1 MVIVETSVFTRR
13 ILRLLPD
20 DDYRL
25 LQADLLSNPRLG
37 ATIRGSGGLRKVRW
51 SSPGRGKRGGVR
63 IIYFWVVSR
72 QMLLMLLVYG
82 KNELGDLTAEQ
93 RRILRRVVEE
103 ELSDG

>member
-13 ILRLLPD
+13 ILRLLSD

-37 ATIRGSGGLRKVRW
+37 ATIRGTGGLRKVRW
-51 SSPGRGKRGGVR
+51 NSRGRGKRGGVR
-63 IIYFWVVSR
+63 VIYFWVVSR

-82 KNELGDLTAEQ
+82 KNEQDDLTAEQ